1 MLAEILN
8 SSSVQQLKGM
18 LRSRYGKGLKVN
30 FMMDV
35 TSVATTAQSPSWVG
49 GDLRLLISSPEGEF
63 LAEAFIEDGVSL
75 SQEDQDSAE
84 ALVKLVLESAIQNW
98 KRRNLASAITA
109 VREDNV
115 VSLHSRHSLQRGT
128 VIFEPETSEL
138 DFSLRADF
146 KNGDQEFDQQLESL
160 KTKSISTNALF
171 LQSRNPNLFPKVVS
185 EIHELTQRWAC
196 LRFSDIKTQ
205 VQSVDDLRELGS
217 LTLVI
222 DEILNLSPSEQDL
235 LAQFLVKSNSETEP
249 LLVIT
254 SSTSLTELTALSL
267 ISEKTAEILKL
278 GLIDVERL
286 PTSTS
291 LLKES
296 LELYLEPEAMI

>member
-35 TSVATTAQSPSWVG
+35 TSIAVTAQSPSWVG
-49 GDLRLLISSPEGEF
+49 GDMRILISSAAGEF
-63 LAEAFIEDGVSL
+63 LAEAVIEDGTSL
-75 SQEDQDSAE
+75 SLEEQQSAE
-84 ALVKLVLESAIQNW
+84 ALVKLVLETAIQNW
-98 KRRNLASAITA
+98 KRRNQALALSA
-109 VREDNV
+109 VNQDNV
-115 VSLHSRHSLQRGT
+115 ISLHKNRIS
-128 VIFEPETSEL
+128 FEPETSDLNFEL
-138 DFSLRADF
+138 
-146 KNGDQEFDQQLESL
+146 ETL

-171 LQSRNPNLFPKVVS
+171 LQSRNPNLFPKVIS
-185 EIHELTQRWAC
+185 EIHDLTQRWAC
-196 LRFSDIKTQ
+196 LRYSDIRTQ
-205 VQSVDDLRELGS
+205 VQSVEDLRELGA
-217 LTLVI
+217 LTLVV
-222 DEILNLSPSEQDL
+222 DELLNLSPSEQDL
-235 LAQFLVKSNSETEP
+235 LAQYLTFDLALANSNTEP

-254 SSTSLTELTALSL
+254 SSTTLTELMALSL
-267 ISEKTAEILKL
+267 ISEKTASVLKL